1 MKRVAVAAVLYPVA
15 FLAALAIPAVVLPAA
30 AEAVPSILLLVAST
44 FAIGVVA
51 GRWWA
56 LLVPLGW
63 AAAALLIGFSFPI
76 ENSDGVA
83 GRLLLAGAVV
93 AGIVPI
99 ALGVAVTRAAGR
111 SGDGL

>member
-1 MKRVAVAAVLYPVA
+1 MKRVAVAAMLYPFA
-15 FLAALAIPAVVLPAA
+15 FLGALAIPAVVLPAA
-30 AEAVPSILLLVAST
+30 AEGAPSILLLVAST

-63 AAAALLIGFSFPI
+63 AATVLLLGFSFPF

-83 GRLLLAGAVV
+83 GRLLLVGAVV
-93 AGIVPI
+93 AGIVPL
-99 ALGVAVTRAAGR
+99 ALGVAVTRAARR